1 MLEALTP
8 AERLAGR
15 ARRAILFTTLT
26 DGIRPALVDGHPAAV
41 AGVGGEVIPVA
52 VPTIAR
58 GRVVVLE
65 TSRDPERPARLDIT
79 FLDG

>member
-1 MLEALTP
+1 M
-8 AERLAGR
+8 
-15 ARRAILFTTLT
+15 
-26 DGIRPALVDGHPAAV
+26 

-52 VPTIAR
+52 VPTTAR
-58 GRVVVLE
+58 GRIVVLE